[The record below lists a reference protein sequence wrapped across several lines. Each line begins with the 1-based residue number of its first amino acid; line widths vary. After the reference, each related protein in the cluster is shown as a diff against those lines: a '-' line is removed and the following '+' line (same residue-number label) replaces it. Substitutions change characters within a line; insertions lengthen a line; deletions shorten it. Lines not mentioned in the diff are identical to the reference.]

1 METLD
6 LVQKFGPL
14 ALGWVVAFYLMKFIL
29 DRYDKDIDSRNA
41 LASALNNLS
50 KIIEQSNRHAG

>member
-6 LVQKFGPL
+6 LVKAFGPL

-50 KIIEQSNRHAG
+50 KIIEQSGRNAG

>member
-1 METLD
+1 METLE
-6 LVQKFGPL
+6 LIKQYGPW
-14 ALGWVVAFYLMKFIL
+14 AIGWGAAFYLGKFIL

-50 KIIEQSNRHAG
+50 KIIEQSSRHAG

>member
-1 METLD
+1 METLE
-6 LVQKFGPL
+6 LVKAFGPW
-14 ALGWVVAFYLMKFIL
+14 ALGWAVALYLIKFIL

-50 KIIEQSNRHAG
+50 KIIEQGGRNAG